1 MFGLARKSAL
11 LEYPHAPDVGTAKAG
26 GVSASPIT
34 ITLSG
39 GSSLHEFLS
48 FSAKLVRGFDPARKD
63 GWCLR
68 GPFVRVHGARTPP
81 MNSPTP
87 YVLPAE
93 AACLFVYG
101 RSSRGAGEDVY
112 APLVPAPGERV
123 VVPLTVATEEK
134 RRDVERLARL
144 LLEQE
149 WIFARTM
156 PENPHCYSPRKTWGR
171 DEDFVFAVETIRR
184 LGYRQ
189 KYGTYWE
196 TVFAVGEHF
205 YWTGWMPVGSTFW
218 MNRKPLA
225 SPVQAEAL
233 VDQTFIAENARLLE
247 IPALPDGFAGLDA
260 TITRCRHF
268 QAGVHLFG
276 YVAPDTDLR
285 PPLRKRAREAPDSVA
300 GPAAELKGVL
310 KPTRHP

>member
-1 MFGLARKSAL
+1 MFRLPNKSN
-11 LEYPHAPDVGTAKAG
+11 ECHYTSHVGAESAG
-26 GVSASPIT
+26 GVSPSPIT

-39 GSSLHEFLS
+39 GPSLHEFLS

-63 GWCLR
+63 GLCLR
-68 GPFVRVHGARTPP
+68 GPFVRVHGARTLP

-93 AACLFVYG
+93 AACLYVYG
-101 RSSRGAGEDVY
+101 RSSHGAGEDVY
-112 APLVPAPGERV
+112 APLIPVQGERV
-123 VVPLTVATEEK
+123 VVPLTVATDEK
-134 RRDVERLARL
+134 RRDVQRLARL

-156 PENPHCYSPRKTWGR
+156 PENPHCYSPRKTWVR

-196 TVFAVGEHF
+196 TVFAVGAHF
-205 YWTGWMPVGSTFW
+205 YWTGWMPVASTFW

-225 SPVQAEAL
+225 SPVHAEAL
-233 VDQTFIAENARLLE
+233 VDQIFIAENARLLD
-247 IPALPDGFAGLDA
+247 IPELPDGFAGLDA
-260 TITRCRHF
+260 TITRSRHF

-276 YVAPDTDLR
+276 YVAPDTEPR
-285 PPLRKRAREAPDSVA
+285 PRLRKRDGEALGSRA
-300 GPAAELKGVL
+300 SAWIEQKGVL
-310 KPTRHP
+310 KRTENR